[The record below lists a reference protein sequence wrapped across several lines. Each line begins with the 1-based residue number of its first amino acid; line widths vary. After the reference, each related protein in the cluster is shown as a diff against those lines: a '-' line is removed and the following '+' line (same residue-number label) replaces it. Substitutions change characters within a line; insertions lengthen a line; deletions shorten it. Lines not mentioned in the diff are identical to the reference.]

1 MELYNTMKM
10 MLMARKNHKPTNEQ
24 GFASIVIA
32 LILIIVLALLTVG
45 FAQLARREQKNAL
58 DKQLSTQAFYAAET
72 GVNDTV
78 KLLGSVPN
86 SPNNCLSHAV
96 LPNYTVG
103 PSINGVQ
110 YTCVL
115 VNLTPPN
122 IKYDNVPAEGD
133 RYIQTSTTAAAGSFT
148 VNWGSADGSTTFP
161 GSTGTGFKKLSD
173 WTAANYPAVLQFS
186 VTPLGDLS
194 RAGLAENTF
203 TVFLYPVNNG
213 GGSIGYTTASGAN
226 EGAIVAGNCNTA
238 NDPQYHCKVTISG
251 INGGTGPYLFHVI
264 DRYDP
269 SNISIN
275 GKDNFGNPLSFDGQV
290 QIDATGKAHEVL
302 KRIQVR
308 VPRHPSYGI
317 PKDALEAQNI
327 CKRFST
333 DPTTPASFDS
343 ALSAACKL
351 DN

>member
-1 MELYNTMKM
+1 MKM
-10 MLMARKNHKPTNEQ
+10 MLMARKNPKPSNQQ

-78 KLLGSVPN
+78 KLLDSVPN
-86 SPNNCLSHAV
+86 SPDNCLSHAV

-103 PSINGVQ
+103 SSINGVQ

-122 IKYDNVPAEGD
+122 IKYDNVPAEAD
-133 RYIQTSTTAAAGSFT
+133 RYIQTSTTVATSSFT

-161 GSTGTGFKKLSD
+161 ASTATEFKNLSD

-213 GGSIGYTTASGAN
+213 AGSIGYTTASGPN
-226 EGAIVAGNCNTA
+226 EGAVVAGNCNTA
-238 NDPQYHCKVTISG
+238 NDPQYHCKVTITG
-251 INGGTGPYLFHVI
+251 ITGGTGPYLFRVI
-264 DRYDP
+264 NHYDP

-275 GKDNFGNPLSFDGQV
+275 GIDSLGHPLAFDGQA

-308 VPRHPSYGI
+308 VPRHPTYDLPG
-317 PKDALEAQNI
+317 DALDAQNI

-333 DPTTPASFDS
+333 DPTTAASFDT
-343 ALSAACKL
+343 ALSTACKL